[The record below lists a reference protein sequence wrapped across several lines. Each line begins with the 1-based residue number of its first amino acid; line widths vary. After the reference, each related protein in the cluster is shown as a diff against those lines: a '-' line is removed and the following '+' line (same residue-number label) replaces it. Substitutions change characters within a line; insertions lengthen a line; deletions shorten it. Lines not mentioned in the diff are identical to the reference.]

1 MKRQERLL
9 RHSFIR
15 PHTDVDHIDK
25 GILRTLGRTLRRRIG
40 PFGPRIHD
48 RRIALRRRIL
58 RLIAALGRC
67 RNGGRR
73 KHHHQDQKMSNCFH
87 HFFHSLLEQTQH
99 RESKG
104 KCASSALSY
113 SKSGATRLL
122 YDATKAKWVG
132 NLSASGTFSAEMH
145 RLGLFFLRF
154 GRFGQL
160 RPSTPVIPLLFLS

>member
-9 RHSFIR
+9 HHSFIG
-15 PHTDVDHIDK
+15 PHIDIDHIDK
-25 GILRTLGRTLRRRIG
+25 GILRTWFRTLRLRFRLLRL
-40 PFGPRIHD
+40 RIHD
-48 RRIALRRRIL
+48 RRIAFRRRVL
-58 RLIAALGRC
+58 RLIAALSRGRD
-67 RNGGRR
+67 RGRP
-73 KHHHQDQKMSNCFH
+73 KNDYHYQKMSNRFH

-132 NLSASGTFSAEMH
+132 NLSANGTFSAEMH
-145 RLGLFFLRF
+145 RLGLFLYVLV
-154 GRFGQL
+154 GLGNSGLQL
-160 RPSTPVIPLLFLS
+160 L